1 MNKSLIFIFIIVFL
15 VKTGNV
21 FSNSNIFD
29 VDNIYINKD
38 SSKSREQLLN
48 LSFKKGF
55 NKLINKILINK
66 DIDIVLKTSLT
77 EIKNLV
83 STYQI
88 IEEKDNLDSQRITVN
103 LKFNREKI
111 NSFFYSKNVSYADIS
126 KTKLLL
132 FPVLIKDDNFYLY
145 SKNYFHLNWNNK
157 LDENSV
163 DEFIEYI
170 LPVENLDDIRFIDK
184 NKNNLESVNTE
195 ILLSSYDI
203 KNYLF
208 LIISPSLNNNKIYL
222 KGKISGKAIVKNIEI
237 KNYEKN
243 VEKNNKNF
251 IYFMKQEINEIWKK
265 QNLIDVKT
273 PSFLNVYLEIGN
285 INNLQ
290 KLQAALNKIDII
302 ENHNVLELTK
312 NYAKISIK
320 YLGKIDKIKLKFI
333 EQKIDINI
341 QDNEW
346 KLKLS

>member
-48 LSFKKGF
+48 LAFKMGF

-66 DIDIVLKTSLT
+66 DKDMVLKTSLA

-83 STYQI
+83 SAYQI
-88 IEEKDNLDSQRITVN
+88 IEEKNSLDTQRVTVN
-103 LKFNREKI
+103 VKFNREKI
-111 NSFFYSKNVSYADIS
+111 NSFFFSKNISYADIS

-132 FPVLIKDDNFYLY
+132 FPVLIQENNFYLY
-145 SKNYFHLNWNNK
+145 SKNYFYLNWNKK
-157 LDENSV
+157 LNENAD

-170 LPVENLDDIRFIDK
+170 LPIENLDDIRFIDT
-184 NKNNLESVNTE
+184 NKDNLESVNTE
-195 ILLSSYDI
+195 KLLSNYDI
-203 KNYLF
+203 KNYIF
-208 LIISPSLNNNKIYL
+208 LIISPSLNNNKMYL
-222 KGKISGKAIVKNIEI
+222 KGKISGKTVVKNIEI
-237 KNYEKN
+237 NKDRNDVKKNYEKII
-243 VEKNNKNF
+243 NF
-251 IYFMKQEINEIWKK
+251 TKQEINEIWKK

-273 PSFLNVYLEIGN
+273 PSFLNIYLDIKN

-312 NYAKISIK
+312 NYAKIRIK
-320 YLGKIDKIKLKFI
+320 YLGKIDKIKAKFI

-346 KLKLS
+346 KLKL